1 MPWISDDEAEQ
12 YDEAQG
18 LTDQMVEEWLLKNG
32 WCLSATNRMYFK
44 EVDGA
49 IIAATRRDKGG
60 SLWWIAEQEK
70 ITLQQLLRVM
80 NPRMRP
86 GWPSDSALSAHKTWI
101 MTITDSSKNIL
112 SYWGS
117 YARVRTKAMCDDR
130 EGTVSCWPCDSHGN
144 KVRWPTDDKG
154 NML

>member
-1 MPWISDDEAEQ
+1 MPWISDDEANQ

-32 WCLSATNRMYFK
+32 WYLSATNRLFVK
-44 EVDGA
+44 EVDGD
-49 IIAATRRDKGG
+49 IIAATSRDKGG
-60 SLWWIAEQEK
+60 SLRWIAEQEEM
-70 ITLQQLLRVM
+70 TLQQLLQVI

-86 GWPSDSALSAHKTWI
+86 GWPSERALAVHQMWI
-101 MTITDSSKNIL
+101 VSTRGSL
-112 SYWGS
+112 SIGRYVPVS
-117 YARVRTKAMCDDR
+117 R
-130 EGTVSCWPCDSHGN
+130 ELFSDGKDVSCWPCDNHGN